1 MSAEFFKGAE
11 RILSATANGV
21 YQGLLV
27 AILAGLALRFF
38 VRTNAATRHAV
49 WFATLLFVAGLIPA
63 HLLLSLR
70 ARPAIQPAGAGSGV
84 VSVVPDSS
92 LAESADQGPIAES
105 DYADWQSGEFG
116 VINIDSLP
124 CVDLGG
130 RGNDSVRTEPA
141 SVRQTE
147 GAAKNKG
154 WLVPALAEIGRR
166 ARNIETAVSLPH
178 WLCLCLVLAWALF
191 AGARAGLLAGRIH
204 DLRRAKELAEAAGP
218 RLQTM
223 FSRLRDSLVSGRHVE
238 LRVSG
243 VHRNAVVLGFAHP
256 VVLLPADMDYEANEA
271 EVEHV
276 LRHELAH
283 IERRDDW
290 SNLTQ
295 QAFLAVLFF
304 HPAVWWISSRLSL
317 EREIA
322 CDDHVIEASG
332 RPRAYALTLANFA
345 ARINRTRHLLA
356 PGVSNNNSHLQQ
368 RINMILN
375 TKRDRSPRLA
385 RIRLGFFTTV
395 TAILAVLSINALPRL
410 VLAQQPAAASA
421 GGVTASTR
429 GYYPAPPSASL
440 SIVGV
445 APVGVRPGATATIA
459 VAAEPNPA
467 VIAFAPAAPPG
478 SIAVAGQPGAPIYAL
493 AGPDTS
499 AGASWSDGES
509 GPRHKPDIS
518 EDNSEPDEPVPPAP
532 PVPALRPNAPIS
544 VMPPAGVRAAKRHL
558 SVEERLDRI
567 ERSLEELE
575 ARGTVRSD
583 RRPEFAYKVLPDGQN
598 FYRVMPDKPGADFAP
613 KRADEAR
620 AAADQAQ
627 AAAAEMKR
635 AMELGQRAAEKARRD
650 MDKLKSK
657 DLEKLQEELRAA
669 ESENSE
675 KALMA
680 LRDAR
685 ESLRSQ
691 MQTLEQ
697 QIKRLEEDRSKMNK
711 SLRNN
716 RSDDEP
722 SDKPAPEAR

>member
-21 YQGLLV
+21 YQGVLV
-27 AILAGLALRFF
+27 TILAALALRFF

-63 HLLLSLR
+63 HLFLSLR
-70 ARPAIQPAGAGSGV
+70 ARPAIQPVAGDSGV
-84 VSVVPDSS
+84 ASVLPDSPPG
-92 LAESADQGPIAES
+92 ESEDKGPVAAS
-105 DYADWQSGEFG
+105 DYADWHSEEFG
-116 VINIDSLP
+116 VLNIDSVPFLASSAP
-124 CVDLGG
+124 RNELATTETASLGQIG
-130 RGNDSVRTEPA
+130 S
-141 SVRQTE
+141 
-147 GAAKNKG
+147 AKNKE
-154 WLVPALAEIGRR
+154 WLIPILTRLKQSAWNFESAI
-166 ARNIETAVSLPH
+166 SLPH
-178 WLCLCLVLAWALF
+178 WVCSCLILVWALF

-256 VVLLPADMDYEANEA
+256 VVLLPADMDNDANDG

-283 IERRDDW
+283 VERRDDW

-295 QAFLAVLFF
+295 QVFQAALFF

-385 RIRLGFFTTV
+385 RIRLGFFTTA

-429 GYYPAPPSASL
+429 GYYPAPASASL

-445 APVGVRPGATATIA
+445 APVGVPPGAIATIA

-499 AGASWSDGES
+499 AGTSWSDGES
-509 GPRHKPDIS
+509 GPRHKPDIT
-518 EDNSEPDEPVPPAP
+518 DGDSEPDEPVAPVPPAR
-532 PVPALRPNAPIS
+532 ALRPAAPIA
-544 VMPPAGVRAAKRHL
+544 VTPPARPLKRHL

-583 RRPEFAYKVLPDGQN
+583 RRPEFAYKALPDGQN
-598 FYRVMPDKPGADFAP
+598 FYRVMPDKPGADYAP

-627 AAAAEMKR
+627 AAAAEMRR
-635 AMELGQRAAEKARRD
+635 AMELGQRAAEMAKRD
-650 MDKLKSK
+650 MEKLKTE
-657 DLEKLQEELRAA
+657 DLERLQEQMRAA

-675 KALMA
+675 KALAA

-697 QIKRLEEDRSKMNK
+697 QIKRLEEDRGKMNK

-716 RSDDEP
+716 RSEDEP
-722 SDKPAPEAR
+722 REKPAPEAR

>member
-21 YQGLLV
+21 YQGVLV

-70 ARPAIQPAGAGSGV
+70 ARPAIQPPVGDSGVISVVLGPSLAGS
-84 VSVVPDSS
+84 
-92 LAESADQGPIAES
+92 EDQGRVAGS
-105 DYADWQSGEFG
+105 DYADWQSEEFG
-116 VINIDSLP
+116 VLNIDSMPSLASSAP
-124 CVDLGG
+124 RNELANMETASLGQT
-130 RGNDSVRTEPA
+130 SV
-141 SVRQTE
+141 
-147 GAAKNKG
+147 GAKNRG
-154 WLVPALAEIGRR
+154 WLIPMLTRLKQSAWNFESAI
-166 ARNIETAVSLPH
+166 SLPH
-178 WLCLCLVLAWALF
+178 WICSWLVLAWALF

-204 DLRRAKELAEAAGP
+204 DLRRAKKLAEAAGP
-218 RLQTM
+218 RLQAM
-223 FSRLRDSLVSGRHVE
+223 FNRLRNSLVSGRNVE
-238 LRVSG
+238 LRVSSI
-243 VHRNAVVLGFAHP
+243 HRNAVVLGFAHP
-256 VVLLPADMDYEANEA
+256 VVLLPADIDNDTNDS

-283 IERRDDW
+283 VERRDDW

-295 QAFLAVLFF
+295 QIVQAALFF

-345 ARINRTRHLLA
+345 ARMNHTRHLLA

-410 VLAQQPAAASA
+410 VLGQSAAASA
-421 GGVTASTR
+421 GGASTL
-429 GYYPAPPSASL
+429 GYYPAPPSPTL
-440 SIVGV
+440 SIVDA
-445 APVGVRPGATATIA
+445 APVGVPPGTTPTIA

-467 VIAFAPAAPPG
+467 VIALAPNAPG
-478 SIAVAGQPGAPIYAL
+478 GGIAVMSQPGFRAYAL
-493 AGPDTS
+493 AGPNAS
-499 AGASWSDGES
+499 VGAGWSDGES

-518 EDNSEPDEPVPPAP
+518 EDDSEPDEPVAPPAA
-532 PVPALRPNAPIS
+532 PVPALRPAAPIS
-544 VMPPAGVRAAKRHL
+544 VLPPAGVRAAKRRL

-567 ERSLEELE
+567 ERMLEDLE
-575 ARGTVRSD
+575 ARGALKGD
-583 RRPEFAYKVLPDGQN
+583 RRMEYGYKVLPDGGSM
-598 FYRVMPDKPGADFAP
+598 YRIAPPQPGADFAP

-620 AAADQAQ
+620 AVPDQAQ
-627 AAAAEMKR
+627 VASEELRR

-675 KALMA
+675 KELNA

-685 ESLRSQ
+685 EFLRSQ

-722 SDKPAPEAR
+722 RDKPAPETR